1 MWPKRPERLLVN
13 HKAPRWLTAT
23 CDLRSAGR
31 PLQLSFLASTLHLP
45 LVGTWWARKALGGP
59 YAYYIINF
67 IGKR

>member
-1 MWPKRPERLLVN
+1 M
-13 HKAPRWLTAT
+13 
-23 CDLRSAGR
+23 RSANCGLR
-31 PLQLSFLASTLHLP
+31 AARYSCPFWHPPLHLP